1 MYNNV
6 MLFQFIGA
14 MIGTGVMVSL
24 ASLVWP
30 KITNQPRPELLTRV
44 HDVVV
49 ETPLGKNIE
58 GVLGEQTVNMSEI
71 VSSAANTAVTSV
83 TKSAKQSVILK
94 MFESLS
100 EDEQEEFRAQI
111 CTP

>member
-1 MYNNV
+1 

-49 ETPLGKNIE
+49 ETSLGKNIE
-58 GVLGEQTVNMSEI
+58 GVLGEQTVNMSEV

-83 TKSAKQSVILK
+83 TTSAKQSVILK
-94 MFESLS
+94 MFEFLS
-100 EDEQEEFRAQI
+100 EDEQEEFRAKI